1 MWFSGYFANVRVNA
15 DVSATANAT
24 ADTTVVA
31 TTESAATVVA
41 TNAVP
46 PKRTYSIDTSDQK
59 MVDALC
65 KLYEQDKLVGLDDA
79 IVRLFG
85 TYDPNDR
92 NAWTDQTCTALLD
105 VHKRAL
111 RELGDDF
118 ADNAKLKFHIRASLL
133 LTIGTRKRQFVAK
146 ISQLIDK
153 GVWEIDLN
161 ALEELDADGY
171 SKYVSFVV
179 YGCPLSTD
187 IDVCVICN
195 PIYNNSG
202 TVRPLFR
209 SEMERLKSDLV
220 KLGYGG
226 AGETREIDYNLIVI
240 RDGQIIASTKGGAET
255 ANIIRSTHAFHAQS
269 IDVDA
274 LGLKEVELS
283 DTDFASKVRSF
294 AKYVWDYLK
303 YISLREDYDAIHDDR
318 SMIYDSPGQIVQ
330 SLGRA
335 LEIVVADPTS
345 AKFQEIKDKNEAH
358 WRTSFK
364 TICMKLVQIA
374 VFWKDRKMS
383 YTKEGIAA
391 DSVNLLK
398 RWTHPSLD
406 NDTLHQGCLYF
417 LLRGKRGTYDDRV
430 YPYLISI
437 YQEIAADVTKRGH
450 AELMTYDVMDKNGAA
465 GAAGATG
472 AAGAAGAAAAAA
484 STVSSSGITLSDF
497 PISGELLSLFLDS
510 PIDAS
515 PEFEKSWTAAHGA
528 TFDEIMVEIHHL
540 FTQDIRSTLRTIPTL
555 EVPNAESNTPGTP
568 NTTQAIRN
576 QFIMIAQKSEQWLR
590 LRNTVFICGNVDGT
604 GGTPAHTFQGA
615 YNLIRGCIVEEL
627 CSRLCEPLNDLA
639 ALRRVVDPVSPHFLE
654 DVVSLR
660 ALEVGFLAEHCETP
674 VVTAGTA
681 SAAAHTEQRKAA
693 APDGLLMLER
703 KKFGR
708 IAAPIVV
715 PIEIKALK
723 NRGSTPIENA
733 DYRRGL
739 DLASRQVRS
748 ICDILK
754 EPEFVMPFG
763 LIVLCWIHERKL
775 VTEVHVVQ
783 F

>member
-1 MWFSGYFANVRVNA
+1 MWLSEYFASGA
-15 DVSATANAT
+15 ASA
-24 ADTTVVA
+24 VA
-31 TTESAATVVA
+31 SDAASAAA
-41 TNAVP
+41 LAAQP
-46 PKRTYSIDTSDQK
+46 ARTYSIDTSDRK

-65 KLYEQDKLVGLDDA
+65 KLYKKDKLVGLDDA
-79 IVRLFG
+79 IIRLFR

-92 NAWTDQTCTALLD
+92 DAWTDQTCTALLD
-105 VHKRAL
+105 IHKRAL

-118 ADNAKLKFHIRASLL
+118 ADNAKLKIHIRASLL
-133 LTIGTRKRQFVAK
+133 ITIGTRKQQFVAK

-153 GVWEIDLN
+153 GVWKIDLN

-195 PIYNNSG
+195 PIYINSG

-209 SEMERLKSDLV
+209 SEMERLKSDLI
-220 KLGYGG
+220 KLGYDG

-240 RDGQIIASTKGGAET
+240 RDGQIVASTKGGAET
-255 ANIIRSTHAFHAQS
+255 ANIIRSTHTFHVQS

-274 LGLKEVELS
+274 LGLEEVELS

-303 YISLREDYDAIHDDR
+303 YISLWKDYDEIHDDR
-318 SMIYDSPGQIVQ
+318 SMIYDSPGQIVR

-335 LEIVVADPTS
+335 LAIVVADPTS
-345 AKFQEIKDKNEAH
+345 DEFEEIKDKPH

-374 VFWKDRKMS
+374 VFWKDRRMS
-383 YTKEGIAA
+383 YTKEEIAA
-391 DSVNLLK
+391 DSVGLLEH
-398 RWTHPSLD
+398 WAHPSLD

-417 LLRGKRGTYDDRV
+417 LLRGKRGTYDNRV

-437 YQEIAADVTKRGH
+437 YQEIATDVTKRGH
-450 AELMTYDVMDKNGAA
+450 AELMTYDVMSDD
-465 GAAGATG
+465 GATG
-472 AAGAAGAAAAAA
+472 AIGAIGATGAAAAAA
-484 STVSSSGITLSDF
+484 STASSSAIALSDF

-515 PEFEKSWTAAHGA
+515 SEFEKSWTAAHGT

-540 FTQDIRSTLRTIPTL
+540 FTQDIRNTLRTIPIL
-555 EVPNAESNTPGTP
+555 EVPDTEPNAPNTPGTPGTP
-568 NTTQAIRN
+568 NTAQAIRD
-576 QFIMIAQKSEQWLR
+576 QFIMIAQKSEQWLQ

-604 GGTPAHTFQGA
+604 GGTPARTFQGA

-627 CSRLCEPLNDLA
+627 CSRLCEPLNDLT

-654 DVVSLR
+654 DVVSLH
-660 ALEVGFLAEHCETP
+660 ALEVGFLAERCETP
-674 VVTAGTA
+674 VVAAAAGGAASATA
-681 SAAAHTEQRKAA
+681 SYTVQHKAA

-723 NRGSTPIENA
+723 NRGSAPIQNA

-763 LIVLCWIHERKL
+763 LIALCWIHERKL